1 MKTVTF
7 GMVWQVSGKQTINLP
22 DDIDTT
28 DEEAVRNYIQEQWD
42 NIPLPTESDYIPES
56 DEFDGLTDIEIS
68 DDHQMSLPIN

>member
-7 GMVWQVSGKQTINLP
+7 GMVWQVFGKQTINLP
-22 DDIDTT
+22 DNIDTT
-28 DEEAVRNYIQEQWD
+28 DEDAVKNYIQEQWD

-56 DEFDGLTDIEIS
+56 DEFDELTDIEIS

>member
-28 DEEAVRNYIQEQWD
+28 DEEAVKNYIKEQWD

-56 DEFDGLTDIEIS
+56 DEFDELTDIEIS